1 MRRTTGIC
9 LAALLALPLLALRPA
24 PASPATP
31 AATAPVPLL
40 AYYYI
45 WFDTRSWDRAKDDFP
60 ELGRYSSD
68 NPAVMARHVEWA
80 RRAGIDGFIVSWKS
94 TPTLNRRLEQLS
106 RIASANRFKLVLIY
120 EGLDF
125 HRNPLPVEQVGRD
138 LAEAAD
144 RYTRAPA
151 FQLFDRPLVIWSGT
165 WRFSRAE
172 IAQVVQPLRDRLL
185 ILASEKDPEGVR
197 RLAGLIDGDAYYWS
211 SADPLATPG
220 YREKLAAM
228 ERTVHGLGGRW
239 IAPAA
244 PGFDARK
251 VGGTKVVDR
260 RDGATLVSSLGAAM
274 GSAPD
279 AVGLISWNE
288 FSESSH
294 VEPSRRY
301 GRRYLDVLASVARP
315 PAAEATP
322 RTTAAPD
329 PARDP
334 TTAPRNS
341 RADTAEAAPA
351 TDPAI
356 DFASDEPAGRDDGPG
371 RLLLI
376 GSLLAVALGSLGVL
390 VWRGRGP
397 RART

>member
-1 MRRTTGIC
+1 MRRLAGVC

-24 PASPATP
+24 SGAPAAP
-31 AATAPVPLL
+31 AATPVPLL

-45 WFDTRSWDRAKDDFP
+45 WFDTTSWNRAKDDEP
-60 ELGRYSSD
+60 ALGRYSSD
-68 NPAVMARHVEWA
+68 DPAVMARHVELA
-80 RRAGIDGFIVSWKS
+80 KRAGIDGFIVSWKS

-106 RIASANRFKLVLIY
+106 RIASANRFKLALIY

-125 HRNPLPVEQVGRD
+125 NRNPLPVEQVRRD

-144 RYTRAPA
+144 RYTRATA
-151 FQLFDRPLVIWSGT
+151 FGLFDRPLVIWSGT

-172 IAQVVQPLRDRLL
+172 VARAVQPVRGRLL
-185 ILASEKDPEGVR
+185 VLASEKDPEGVR
-197 RLAGLIDGDAYYWS
+197 RLAGLVDGDAYYWS
-211 SADPLATPG
+211 SADPLRTPG

-228 ERTVHGLGGRW
+228 EKAVHGQGGQW
-239 IAPAA
+239 VAPAA

-251 VGGTKVVDR
+251 VGGTKVVER
-260 RDGATLVSSLGAAM
+260 RDGATLVNSLGAARA
-274 GSAPD
+274 SSPD

-288 FSESSH
+288 FSESSY

-315 PAAEATP
+315 PAAEAAP
-322 RTTAAPD
+322 ETTAAPD
-329 PARDP
+329 SK
-334 TTAPRNS
+334 TAPETS
-341 RADTAEAAPA
+341 PEAAPAAAPA

-371 RLLLI
+371 RLLLL
-376 GSLLAVALGSLGVL
+376 GSLLVAGLGSLGVL
-390 VWRGRGP
+390 VWRARQGRT
-397 RART
+397 RT

>member
-9 LAALLALPLLALRPA
+9 LAALLALPLLAVGPA
-24 PASPATP
+24 AATP
-31 AATAPVPLL
+31 AAPAAAAPVPLL

-45 WFDTRSWDRAKDDFP
+45 WFDTRSWDRAKDDVP

-68 NPAVMARHVEWA
+68 DPAVMARQVEWA
-80 RRAGIDGFIVSWKS
+80 MRAGIDGFIVSWKS

-106 RIASANRFKLVLIY
+106 RIASANRFRLVLIY

-125 HRNPLPVEQVGRD
+125 HRNPLPVATVARD
-138 LAEAAD
+138 LTEAAD

-151 FQLFDRPLVIWSGT
+151 FRLFDRPVVIWSGT

-172 IAQVVQPLRDRLL
+172 VAQVVRPLRDRLL
-185 ILASEKDPEGVR
+185 ILGSEKDPAGVR
-197 RLAGLIDGDAYYWS
+197 RLAGLVDGDAYYWS

-220 YREKLAAM
+220 YRAKLAAM
-228 ERTVHGLGGRW
+228 ERTVHAQGGRW

-260 RDGATLVSSLGAAM
+260 RDGATLASSVDAAM
-274 GSAPD
+274 ASSPD

-288 FSESSH
+288 FSESSY

-301 GRRYLDVLASVARP
+301 GRRYLDVLASVVRSL
-315 PAAEATP
+315 TP
-322 RTTAAPD
+322 KASPTTSTAPD

-334 TTAPRNS
+334 VTTPRASRGIAP
-341 RADTAEAAPA
+341 EAAPA

-356 DFASDEPAGRDDGPG
+356 DFASDEPGGRDDGPG
-371 RLLLI
+371 RLLLV
-376 GSLLAVALGSLGVL
+376 GTLLAVALGSLGAL
-390 VWRGRGP
+390 VWRVRVP
-397 RART
+397 RTRS